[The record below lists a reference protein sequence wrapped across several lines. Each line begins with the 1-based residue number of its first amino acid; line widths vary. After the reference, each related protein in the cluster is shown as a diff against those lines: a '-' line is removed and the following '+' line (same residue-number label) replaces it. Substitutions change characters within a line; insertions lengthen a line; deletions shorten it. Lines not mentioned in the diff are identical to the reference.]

1 MVRSLP
7 DRPLRVT
14 LVDESDLAAAGLKA
28 LLEPYVDRLVLVDNR
43 EALAHPEELD
53 VVLFEP
59 LNMSGYATAM
69 LRDLR
74 DRIDAPTV
82 VFSWAAADELPTTT
96 ARPYLSKNLPASGL
110 VVRLEEVVAGRFDE
124 PMTTGDGIAPSA
136 AAHAASAAAAE
147 VARVPSVLTPRETEI
162 IALIV
167 AGMSNREIGDD
178 LTLSVNSVKTYIRTA
193 YRKMGVARRTQAM
206 RWALEHGIGAH
217 PDTLVG

>member
-1 MVRSLP
+1 MIRSLP
-7 DRPLRVT
+7 DRPLCVT
-14 LVDESDLAAAGLKA
+14 LVDQSDLVTAGLKT
-28 LLEPYVDRLVLVDNR
+28 LLEPYAERVVLLDNR
-43 EALAHPEELD
+43 EALAHPELLD

-59 LNMSGYATAM
+59 LSLTGTAEAM

-74 DRIDAPTV
+74 QRIDAPTV
-82 VFSWAAADELPTTT
+82 VFSWAAVDELPTTT
-96 ARPYLSKNLPASGL
+96 ARPYLSKNLSASGI
-110 VVRLEEVVAGRFDE
+110 VVRIEEVVAGRFHE
-124 PMTTGDGIAPSA
+124 TMTTGDGIAPATANAVA
-136 AAHAASAAAAE
+136 APE

-167 AGMSNREIGDD
+167 AGMSNREIGDE

-206 RWALEHGIGAH
+206 RWALEHGIGVH

>member
-14 LVDESDLAAAGLKA
+14 LVDESDLAAAGLHA
-28 LLEPYVDRLVLVDNR
+28 LLQSFSDRVVLVDNR
-43 EALAHPEELD
+43 EALAHPELLD

-59 LNMSGYATAM
+59 LSRSNFAAAM

-74 DRIDAPTV
+74 VRIDAPTV

-96 ARPYLSKNLPASGL
+96 ARPYLSKNLSASGI
-110 VVRLEEVVAGRFDE
+110 VVRLEEVVAGRFAE

-136 AAHAASAAAAE
+136 ASAALAAAASE
-147 VARVPSVLTPRETEI
+147 PATEPSVLTPRETEI

-167 AGMSNREIGDD
+167 AGMSNREIGDE

-206 RWALEHGIGAH
+206 RWALEHGIGAR
-217 PDTLVG
+217 PNTLVG